1 MAAGL
6 DVEGVVVGDGPMLS
20 EITAWPQALPIE
32 VLGRRSDVPEILSQA
47 DVFLFTSLEEGEGM
61 PGVLI
66 EAGFAGLPVVTTEV
80 PGARTVIE
88 DGVTGFVVDV
98 DDLDGF
104 VDAAR
109 RLATDPDLRRRM
121 GEAARARCLAE
132 FTLEVSVGVWR
143 DLLTGLID
151 QTPMAVTP

>member
-1 MAAGL
+1 MDPCFSRSPRLATG
-6 DVEGVVVGDGPMLS
+6 
-20 EITAWPQALPIE
+20 LPIE

-88 DGVTGFVVDV
+88 DGVDRF
-98 DDLDGF
+98 
-104 VDAAR
+104 
-109 RLATDPDLRRRM
+109 RRR
-121 GEAARARCLAE
+121 GRRPGRVRRRRPQTGRRPGAAP
-132 FTLEVSVGVWR
+132 SDG
-143 DLLTGLID
+143 
-151 QTPMAVTP
+151 